1 MHSPLTLT
9 THARSMMHE
18 RMIREDWVINTVN
31 SPDRTEER
39 RADER
44 HHLKQIPQAG
54 EKTLRVIINPTT
66 IPPRVITVF
75 FDRRVQP

>member
-1 MHSPLTLT
+1 MHSPLTFT
-9 THARSMMHE
+9 THARTMMHE

-39 RADER
+39 RGDEK
-44 HHLKQIPQAG
+44 HHLKQIPQAEG
-54 EKTLRVIINPTT
+54 KTLRVIINPTT

>member
-1 MHSPLTLT
+1 MHSPLTFT
-9 THARSMMHE
+9 THARTMMHE

-39 RADER
+39 LGDEK
-44 HHLKQIPQAG
+44 HYLKQIPQAG
-54 EKTLRVIINPTT
+54 GKTLRVIINPTT
-66 IPPRVITVF
+66 IPPRIITVF

>member
-1 MHSPLTLT
+1 
-9 THARSMMHE
+9 MMHE
-18 RMIREDWVINTVN
+18 RKIQEDWVMSTVN

-44 HHLKQIPQAG
+44 HHLKKIPEAG
-54 EKTLRVIINPTT
+54 GKTLRVIINPSTY
-66 IPPRVITVF
+66 PPHVITVF